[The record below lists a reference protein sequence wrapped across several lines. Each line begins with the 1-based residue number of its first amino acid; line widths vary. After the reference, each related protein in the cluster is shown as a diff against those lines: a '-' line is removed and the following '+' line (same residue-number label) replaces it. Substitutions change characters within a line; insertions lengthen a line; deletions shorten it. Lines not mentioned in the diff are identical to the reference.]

1 MSKTYGDILQ
11 EECDKR
17 FDSVFLHCDTDGLL
31 EEVARALLLE
41 FVKRVEEKKDEIL
54 KFPGHYSAWY
64 DEPEEQAL
72 IQAFNQLSTE
82 LREAK

>member
-31 EEVARALLLE
+31 EEVARALLL
-41 FVKRVEEKKDEIL
+41 D
-54 KFPGHYSAWY
+54 S
-64 DEPEEQAL
+64 
-72 IQAFNQLSTE
+72 
-82 LREAK
+82 LRGWRRRRTRS